1 MTLLE
6 FVPDRTRLIC
16 NRQVLGDY
24 NGKESFWIDSNVQ
37 NMKVKVIEVSHFNKK
52 VTLEVVE

>member
-16 NRQVLGDY
+16 NGQILGDY
-24 NGKESFWIDSNVQ
+24 DGKELFRLDSDVQ